1 MNHMQQQQQTA
12 GLDWLLASFARQVP
26 DVAHAVAVSDDGLRL
41 AASADLPVDMADQL
55 SAVISGLASLC
66 AGTAR
71 LMSAGSV
78 RQTIVDMDGGVML
91 VMNVGDRALIGV
103 LAVPGCDLGQV
114 GYETA
119 MLVHRV
125 ADALEP
131 APRQAEG
138 LT

>member
-1 MNHMQQQQQTA
+1 MTYMQQPQQTA

-66 AGTAR
+66 SGTAR

-91 VMNVGDRALIGV
+91 VMAVGDRALIGV

-119 MLVHRV
+119 MLVRRV

-131 APRQAEG
+131 APREPGG

>member
-1 MNHMQQQQQTA
+1 MQQQQQTA

>member
-41 AASADLPVDMADQL
+41 AASADLPADMADQL

-119 MLVHRV
+119 MLVRRV

-131 APRQAEG
+131 APRRAAG